1 MLHEI
6 TTIGYVGRD
15 PELRSTQSGKSFY
28 TFSLGVSVGT
38 KDKPKTEWL
47 DVTANHDH
55 PAMTYVKKGTKMF
68 LRGKPST
75 RVVKP
80 KNGGEPYATQCVW
93 ANTIELL
100 SSKSDSKPQAEATYE
115 PMSMPTAGGGL
126 QSDDIP
132 F

>member
-6 TTIGYVGRD
+6 TSIGYVGRD

-47 DVTANHDH
+47 SVTANHEH
-55 PAMTYVKKGTKMF
+55 PAMPYVKKGTKMF

-75 RVVKP
+75 DVVKP
-80 KNGGEPYATQCVW
+80 KGGEPYATQKVW

-100 SSKSDSKPQAEATYE
+100 SSKNDTKSQAEAMYE
-115 PMSMPTAGGGL
+115 PMSMPTSGSGL

>member
-6 TTIGYVGRD
+6 TTIGHVGRD

-55 PAMTYVKKGTKMF
+55 PAMTYV
-68 LRGKPST
+68 
-75 RVVKP
+75 
-80 KNGGEPYATQCVW
+80 TQCVW

-100 SSKSDSKPQAEATYE
+100 SSKNDTKPQAEATYE
-115 PMSMPTAGGGL
+115 PMSMPTAGSNL